1 MGNIWR
7 WEKFLWLYQPQVIF
21 AFLSNFSA
29 TFEQIS
35 STIKSTF
42 PKKKKVDLCNFV
54 RFAGL
59 LSNIRT
65 GNRQRW
71 QDSCLC
77 QFIFH
82 EQIWMFRKN
91 IAFNKRLCE
100 HIWEVPFQ
108 MRPSSP
114 GFEPRE
120 GSSNLPKTFTFK
132 IYIYLRNCSSIFC
145 LFAVHLLL
153 SWPYYLHLVLW
164 LYFHLFVTSYTY
176 VIFLLPFLMISFD
189 SLSFHHLSI
198 LLIHHSI

>member
-1 MGNIWR
+1 MLPEAQNFTYFCFRPSDKASPDCSRKLLGYVWR
-7 WEKFLWLYQPQVIF
+7 WEKFLWLYQPRANF

-29 TFEQIS
+29 TFRFKADIKYDKVNVFLKKNSTYPIS
-35 STIKSTF
+35 YM
-42 PKKKKVDLCNFV
+42 
-54 RFAGL
+54 FAGL

-91 IAFNKRLCE
+91 IAFNKLLCE

-120 GSSNLPKTFTFK
+120 GGSNLPKTFTFK
-132 IYIYLRNCSSIFC
+132 IYIYLKNCSSIFC

-153 SWPYYLHLVLW
+153 S
-164 LYFHLFVTSYTY
+164 
-176 VIFLLPFLMISFD
+176 
-189 SLSFHHLSI
+189 
-198 LLIHHSI
+198 

>member
-1 MGNIWR
+1 M
-7 WEKFLWLYQPQVIF
+7 WLYQPQVIF

-77 QFIFH
+77 KFIFH

-153 SWPYYLHLVLW
+153 S
-164 LYFHLFVTSYTY
+164 
-176 VIFLLPFLMISFD
+176 
-189 SLSFHHLSI
+189 
-198 LLIHHSI
+198 